1 MKWLEELKESNRK
14 YDDSVKSHTLTE
26 VDEEAHVDM
35 LFDNRDRLIA
45 IVVGAE
51 WRHTPD
57 GRFCAICHSPHP
69 DDFSGDGIIPDDHYK
84 WEDLGHRPTCLYSDE
99 WEGP

>member
-1 MKWLEELKESNRK
+1 MKWLDEFKEKRGDYESI
-14 YDDSVKSHTLTE
+14 YTDTE
-26 VDEEAHVDM
+26 PISCTD
-35 LFDNRDRLIA
+35 LDRMIA
-45 IVVGAE
+45 IVEGAE